1 MKFKLLYVIIF
12 LATVSV
18 NGQETLNLSLQEA
31 IDYALENSYATIN
44 ANRDIDIAKNKNWET
59 IATGLPQIDANAE
72 YNNWIKQQVS
82 LIPSDFFGG
91 ESGDFVE
98 VVFGPSQSMNAT
110 ATLKQLIFDGSY
122 IVGVQFTDTYLQI
135 SENAKEKTEQGV
147 REAVINAYGNV
158 LFSEEGLEIIDNNI
172 LSIQKTLNETKQ
184 IFENGLT
191 EEESVEQLEITLA
204 QLEIL
209 RSRTA
214 RLKDIAYKMLNL
226 TLGSDINT
234 PIILKDHLEDLATT
248 YMEISLMADSFNV
261 EEHIDYRIALNEE
274 EGKRAMLKL
283 EQASYLPTLSGF
295 INFGYAG
302 FGESFDFF
310 RREQQWFDSSLVGV
324 SLNLPIFS
332 SMGRNAKKQQAK
344 IALDKAKTNI
354 NETEQ
359 RLFLELETAKTEYN
373 YSVEEYET
381 LKRNLKLAER
391 IEAKQQVKFFEG
403 ISTSFE
409 LNEAQSQLYRTQQEY
424 LQSMLNVISK
434 KAALDKALNTP
445 INR

>member
-1 MKFKLLYVIIF
+1 MKFRPLFLIIF
-12 LATVSV
+12 LAGFMAK
-18 NGQETLNLSLQEA
+18 GQESLNLSLQEA

-44 ANRDIDIAKNKNWET
+44 ANRDIDIAKKKNWET
-59 IATGLPQIDANAE
+59 IATGLPQIDANVE
-72 YNNWIKQQVS
+72 YSNWIKQQVS
-82 LIPSDFFGG
+82 LIPSEFFGG
-91 ESGDFVE
+91 QPGEFEE
-98 VVFGPSQSMNAT
+98 VVFGTQQSMNAT
-110 ATLKQLIFDGSY
+110 ATLRQLIFDGSY

-158 LFSEEGLEIIDNNI
+158 LFSEEGLAIVDRNI
-172 LSIQKTLNETKQ
+172 TSVAKTLNETEQ
-184 IFENGLT
+184 IFANGLT

-209 RSRTA
+209 RSRTLK
-214 RLKDIAYKMLNL
+214 LKDIAYKMLNL
-226 TLGSDINT
+226 TLGAEINT
-234 PIILKDHLEDLATT
+234 PVVLKDRLEDLATT
-248 YMEISLMADSFNV
+248 YMEISLMADTFNV
-261 EEHIDYRIALNEE
+261 EDHIDYRIALNEE
-274 EGKRAMLKL
+274 EGKKALLKL
-283 EQASYLPTLSGF
+283 EQAAFLPTISGF

-302 FGESFDFF
+302 FGENFDFLKS
-310 RREQQWFDSSLVGV
+310 EQEWFDSSLIGV
-324 SLNLPIFS
+324 SFNLPIFS
-332 SMGRNAKKQQAK
+332 SMGRNARKQQAK
-344 IALDKAKTNI
+344 IELDKAQTNI
-354 NETEQ
+354 SETEQ

-381 LKRNLKLAER
+381 FKRNLRLAER

-424 LQSMLNVISK
+424 LQSMLNVIST

-445 INR
+445 IN

>member
-1 MKFKLLYVIIF
+1 MKFRPLFLIIF
-12 LATVSV
+12 LAGFMAK
-18 NGQETLNLSLQEA
+18 GQESLNLSLQEA

-44 ANRDIDIAKNKNWET
+44 ANRDIDIAKKKNWET
-59 IATGLPQIDANAE
+59 IATGLPQIDANVE
-72 YNNWIKQQVS
+72 YSNWIKQQVS
-82 LIPSDFFGG
+82 LIPSEFFGG
-91 ESGDFVE
+91 EPGEFEE
-98 VVFGPSQSMNAT
+98 VVFGTQQSMNAT
-110 ATLKQLIFDGSY
+110 ATLRQLIFDGSY

-158 LFSEEGLEIIDNNI
+158 LFSEEGLAIVDRNI
-172 LSIQKTLNETKQ
+172 TSVAKTLNETEQ
-184 IFENGLT
+184 IFANGLT

-209 RSRTA
+209 RSRTLK
-214 RLKDIAYKMLNL
+214 LKDIAYKMLNL
-226 TLGSDINT
+226 TLGAEINT
-234 PIILKDHLEDLATT
+234 PVVLKDRLEDLATT
-248 YMEISLMADSFNV
+248 YMEISLMADTFNV
-261 EEHIDYRIALNEE
+261 EDHIDYRIALNEE
-274 EGKRAMLKL
+274 EGKKALLKL
-283 EQASYLPTLSGF
+283 EQAAFLPTISGF

-302 FGESFDFF
+302 FGENFDFLKS
-310 RREQQWFDSSLVGV
+310 EQEWFDSSLIGV
-324 SLNLPIFS
+324 SFNLPIFS
-332 SMGRNAKKQQAK
+332 SMGRNARKQQAK
-344 IALDKAKTNI
+344 IELDKAQTNI
-354 NETEQ
+354 SETEQ

-381 LKRNLKLAER
+381 FKRNLRLAER

-424 LQSMLNVISK
+424 LQSMLNVIST

-445 INR
+445 IN

>member
-373 YSVEEYET
+373 YS
-381 LKRNLKLAER
+381 
-391 IEAKQQVKFFEG
+391 
-403 ISTSFE
+403 
-409 LNEAQSQLYRTQQEY
+409 
-424 LQSMLNVISK
+424 
-434 KAALDKALNTP
+434 
-445 INR
+445 